1 MSAIHEWRNVKFFQ
15 ELPDPDNTLSFHD
28 SSFTRFPDFPI
39 ELRKMIWEAAIELVP
54 QQFIYVNDFLYRPVC
69 ERQPSFIW
77 DLFQVNRES
86 RKIIRAEYIFVG
98 PGRYAEPTINRD
110 GWYLNKSRDI
120 LCIYD
125 CLLERTGNSIF
136 IEEDRIQSYNEK
148 YVEYSTTYSSHYFKW
163 KQYYFDCVKAM
174 KRVEIR
180 RPNIDHDTQA
190 NIDSARD
197 VVDEHLKFP
206 QYLANFPSMKEVKV
220 VPHRWSSRS
229 KKEMEICETILATLL
244 EDFQATDKTYRIPN
258 ITFKQDSPEQMA
270 LEELEG
276 DWQDNLFMGLPEDYE
291 EFLLDSSPEA
301 DEEFNYMVGLYASDL
316 ALEE

>member
-1 MSAIHEWRNVKFFQ
+1 MSAIHAWRNVKFFQ

-39 ELRKMIWEAAIELVP
+39 ELRKMIWEAAIGLVP
-54 QQFIYVNDFLYRPVC
+54 QQLIYFNDFLERPVC

-77 DLFQVNRES
+77 DLFQVNQES
-86 RKIIRAEYIFVG
+86 RKIIRAEYIFVASG
-98 PGRYAEPTINRD
+98 KYGEPNINRD
-110 GWYLNKSRDI
+110 GWYLNKSRDV

-125 CLLERTGNSIF
+125 CLLEQTENSIF
-136 IEEDRIQSYNEK
+136 IEEDRVKLYNEK
-148 YVEYSTTYSSHYFKW
+148 YVEYSTTDSRHYFKW
-163 KQYYFDCVKAM
+163 KQYYFDRVGEM

-190 NIDSARD
+190 NVDSVRD
-197 VVDEHLKFP
+197 LVDEHLKFP
-206 QYLANFPSMKEVKV
+206 QYLTNFHSMKEVKV
-220 VPHRWSSRS
+220 APHQWSFRS
-229 KKEMEICETILATLL
+229 KKELENCETILVTLL
-244 EDFQATDKTYRIPN
+244 EDFQATDKTYQIPN
-258 ITFKQDSPEQMA
+258 ITFKQESPEQMA

-276 DWQDNLFMGLPEDYE
+276 DWQENLLMGLPEDYQ

-301 DEEFNYMVGLYASDL
+301 DEEFNYMVDLYATDL